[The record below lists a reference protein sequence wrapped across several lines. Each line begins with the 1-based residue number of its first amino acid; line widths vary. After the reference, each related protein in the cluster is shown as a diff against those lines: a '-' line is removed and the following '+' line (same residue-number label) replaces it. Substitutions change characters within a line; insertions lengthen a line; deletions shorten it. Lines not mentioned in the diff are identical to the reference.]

1 MKTKHSKIGS
11 TLIEVLVSFAILTS
25 MGVFTVGFLYRNSIT
40 NKAWLNNYGQE
51 LSKIVL
57 LGTPITNDTLITH
70 TDNSG
75 FSWET
80 IVTVI
85 KDAEES
91 CYRATSVR
99 QKSDTTRTL
108 HYCIYRAVK

>member
-1 MKTKHSKIGS
+1 MKTKYSKIGS
-11 TLIEVLVSFAILTS
+11 TLVEVLVSFAILTS

-57 LGTPITNDTLITH
+57 LATPITNDTLITH
-70 TDNSG
+70 TDESG

-80 IVTVI
+80 VITVI

-91 CYRATSVR
+91 CYRASSVR
-99 QKSDTTRTL
+99 HKSDTTRTL
-108 HYCIYRAVK
+108 HYCTYRAKK